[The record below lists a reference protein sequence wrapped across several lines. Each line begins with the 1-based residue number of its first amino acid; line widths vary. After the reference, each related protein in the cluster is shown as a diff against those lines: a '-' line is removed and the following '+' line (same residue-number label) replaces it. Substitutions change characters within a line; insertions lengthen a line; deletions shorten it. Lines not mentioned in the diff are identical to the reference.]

1 MMPEFDPLRAVHYI
15 EGDPGERWTKEDRI
29 AVDLDHPLDSERILT
44 PNVIHV
50 AGGYR
55 MYYTG
60 LGPARRDPDAL
71 GYILSAFS
79 NDAVTWRKDPGVRV
93 DLFPPHASARTLCP
107 DVIPLP
113 DGRYRMYF
121 EARSGV
127 PAAEEERFLGP
138 QQPTVILSAVSNDGL

>member
-1 MMPEFDPLRAVHYI
+1 MATLITEFDPLRAVHYV
-15 EGDPGERWTKEDRI
+15 ERDPGERWTKDDRI

-71 GYILSAFS
+71 GYCYVARPKSA
-79 NDAVTWRKDPGVRV
+79 
-93 DLFPPHASARTLCP
+93 
-107 DVIPLP
+107 
-113 DGRYRMYF
+113 
-121 EARSGV
+121 
-127 PAAEEERFLGP
+127 
-138 QQPTVILSAVSNDGL
+138 